1 MKFMGIQKSFKNT
14 TAELMEV
21 NKKVSNLADIYADKG
36 EVEKLK
42 KRQDVFESIETMDI
56 ITNVFFPRMQKFIE

>member
-56 ITNVFFPRMQKFIE
+56 ITNVFFPRM

>member
-1 MKFMGIQKSFKNT
+1 
-14 TAELMEV
+14 MEV